1 MPSPNELGSLGE
13 FLRTERFG
21 RVHEHHDAIG
31 STNDR
36 AMTWLLDGGPD
47 GGVVTADAQSAGRG
61 RRGRKWASPPGQDLY
76 VSVLVRP
83 RPVPANLGALS
94 LAVGVGLR
102 EGLVKHLGEA
112 APRIELKW
120 PNDLLVD
127 GRKLGG
133 ILCESRWLARRVDL
147 VVGFGLNVGRREFP
161 EELREVATSLA
172 ELLDEPPA
180 RAPLLADLL
189 AGLERAADDFFRGG
203 FAAIRHR
210 YEPHCAVRGR
220 QVRVPVRRPDGSE
233 EAILA
238 VAEGLA
244 DDGALLA
251 RSAGGGQPFRVES
264 ADVWLERPDQG

>member
-1 MPSPNELGSLGE
+1 MAAAHEIGSLGA

-36 AMTWLLDGGPD
+36 AMAWLLDGGPD
-47 GGVVTADAQSAGRG
+47 GAVVTADAQSAGRG
-61 RRGRKWASPPGQDLY
+61 RRGRSWASPPGQDLY

-102 EGLVKHLGEA
+102 EGLVAHLGEV

-120 PNDLLVD
+120 PNDLLVE

-133 ILCESRWLARRVDL
+133 ILCESRWLARKVDL
-147 VVGFGLNVGRREFP
+147 VVGFGLNVGRDEFP
-161 EELREVATSLA
+161 DELRQVATSLTL
-172 ELLDEPPA
+172 LLDEPPA

-220 QVRVPVRRPDGSE
+220 RVRVPMRRPDGTEQS
-233 EAILA
+233 ILA
-238 VAEGLA
+238 VAEGL
-244 DDGALLA
+244 DEDGALLA
-251 RSAGGGQPFRVES
+251 RSVGGGEPFRVES
-264 ADVWLERPDQG
+264 ADVWLASPDDA